1 MYYFSG
7 HENKTLSFNW
17 IFQHVSGLE
26 QDSFYD
32 FSYCDHMKSSKCFLC
47 AGNSE
52 NPPNTS
58 LANEIPTGSL
68 LSRTF
73 LTYVL
78 FLNAFLKISD
88 VTGLILEI

>member
-1 MYYFSG
+1 MHFVDNSLYYFSR

-32 FSYCDHMKSSKCFLC
+32 FSCCDHMKSSKCFLWP
-47 AGNSE
+47 GNSE

-58 LANEIPTGSL
+58 LAHEIPTRSL

-73 LTYVL
+73 LTYV
-78 FLNAFLKISD
+78 FVLKCFS
-88 VTGLILEI
+88 ENF